1 MFEDKHN
8 EFKSEFSD
16 EIKKT
21 VVAFANTDGG
31 TLYIN
36 TPQTAAPH
44 RAAARLFTAS
54 IKRILA
60 RLSDVTYIC
69 TSLYISFGQLNNGVF
84 FIYYFRYNT
93 SDDLSAPTNDQ
104 KCASLTKNELT

>member
-1 MFEDKHN
+1 MFEDKHT

-44 RAAARLFTAS
+44 GAAVFCHSSLDSEALLIHLSNMS
-54 IKRILA
+54 IVWSIVA
-60 RLSDVTYIC
+60 FV
-69 TSLYISFGQLNNGVF
+69 
-84 FIYYFRYNT
+84 
-93 SDDLSAPTNDQ
+93 P
-104 KCASLTKNELT
+104 

>member
-1 MFEDKHN
+1 MFEDKHT

-44 RAAARLFTAS
+44 GAAACLFTTKN
-54 IKRILA
+54 ICILA
-60 RLSDVTYIC
+60 RLADIKYIC
-69 TSLYISFGQLNNGVF
+69 TSLFISFGQLNNGAF
-84 FIYYFRYNT
+84 FIYSFRYNT

-104 KCASLTKNELT
+104 KCSSLTKNELT

>member
-1 MFEDKHN
+1 MFEDKHT

-84 FIYYFRYNT
+84 LYIIFVTI
-93 SDDLSAPTNDQ
+93 PPMI
-104 KCASLTKNELT
+104 SLLLRTIKNVLP